1 MGRQLNAST
10 SSSYLSLEYY
20 SKWFDVDTKL
30 VLERALRTM
39 YPMEDY
45 VDVVLNGTPDLYGPF
60 WLPTTLIFA
69 LFLSS
74 SLSASISA
82 YLSDQPYAYDFT
94 RLGAAV
100 STVFVLCLHIDET
113 RLNWAAGTATFTPC

>member
-1 MGRQLNAST
+1 LSPQLFGPDESMGRQLNSGST
-10 SSSYLSLEYY
+10 GPFSLEYY

-30 VLERALRTM
+30 VAERAWRTL
-39 YPMEDY
+39 YPREDY

-82 YLSDQPYAYDFT
+82 YLSGQPYAYDFT
-94 RLGAAV
+94 RLSVAV
-100 STVFVLCLHIDET
+100 SVV
-113 RLNWAAGTATFTPC
+113 